1 MRFNR
6 LLAIS
11 SGVKQINFDTI
22 KTESSDNKMMKNMN
36 KNKVIVVGAGMVGAA
51 MAIKLAKQGN
61 AVRLIEKHLINPSNI
76 LNSDAVDIR
85 VSAINRFSEN
95 LLDELGAMALLKKT
109 RLAPYQQLEA
119 FERCGDNLLF
129 DCADINTTH
138 LGHLIENKLIQA
150 SLWQQFSQYNI
161 EVIEQAN
168 PITAI
173 EQTRDSITLV
183 YDKQT
188 YTADLVIAADGGQSQ
203 LRTKANIGITGW
215 QYQQH
220 CMGVLIKLD
229 APQQIKTWQQFT
241 PTGPLAFL
249 PMQAPYANLIWYDD
263 ANTLQTFKELSP
275 QSLKTHILNK
285 FPTLAGEFEVQSH
298 AIFPLARQ
306 HANKYSQGRLV
317 LVGDAAH
324 TINPLAGQGVNLGFQ
339 DVVALSN
346 VLLNAAD
353 VGCPLKLKEYERERR
368 KANLLMMSMMDACYF
383 GFSNKITPLKWARS
397 QFLKVANK
405 TGPVKNWVLKY
416 AISGELD

>member
-1 MRFNR
+1 M
-6 LLAIS
+6 
-11 SGVKQINFDTI
+11 T
-22 KTESSDNKMMKNMN
+22 

-51 MAIKLAKQGN
+51 MAIKLAQQGK
-61 AVRLIEKHLINPSNI
+61 AVRIIEKKLINPQQVLS
-76 LNSDAVDIR
+76 SDQVDIR
-85 VSAINRFSEN
+85 VSAINRFSEK
-95 LLDELGAMALLKKT
+95 LLDELGAMPLLKQS

-119 FERCGDNLLF
+119 FERGGDNLLF

-138 LGHLIENKLIQA
+138 LGHLIENNLIQA
-150 SLWQQFSQYNI
+150 SLWQQFEQYNI
-161 EVIEQAN
+161 GVIEQAA
-168 PITAI
+168 PITSI
-173 EQTRDSITLV
+173 EQTSDVITLV
-183 YDKQT
+183 YGEQT

-203 LRTKANIGITGW
+203 LRAKANIGITGW

-229 APQQIKTWQQFT
+229 APQQVKTWQQFT

-263 ANTLQTFKELSP
+263 ANTLQSFKGLNP
-275 QSLKTHILNK
+275 LQLKTHIVKK
-285 FPTLAGEFEVQSH
+285 FPELAGDFTVLKH
-298 AIFPLARQ
+298 AVFPLARQ

-339 DVVALSN
+339 DVVALAQ
-346 VLLNAAD
+346 VLLSAD
-353 VGCPLKLKEYERERR
+353 DIGCPLKLNEYEKSRR

-383 GFSNKITPLKWARS
+383 GFSNQIAPLKWARS
-397 QFLKVANK
+397 QFLKIANN

-416 AISGELD
+416 AISGELN

>member
-1 MRFNR
+1 M
-6 LLAIS
+6 
-11 SGVKQINFDTI
+11 
-22 KTESSDNKMMKNMN
+22 
-36 KNKVIVVGAGMVGAA
+36 GAGMVGAA
-51 MAIKLAKQGN
+51 MAIKLAQQGK
-61 AVRLIEKHLINPSNI
+61 AVRIIEKKLINPQQVLS
-76 LNSDAVDIR
+76 SDQVDIR
-85 VSAINRFSEN
+85 VSAINRFSEK
-95 LLDELGAMALLKKT
+95 LLDELGAMALLKQS

-119 FERCGDNLLF
+119 FERGGDNLLF

-138 LGHLIENKLIQA
+138 LGHLIENNLIQA
-150 SLWQQFSQYNI
+150 SLWQQFEQYNI
-161 EVIEQAN
+161 EVIEQAA
-168 PITAI
+168 PITSI
-173 EQTRDSITLV
+173 EQTSDAITLV
-183 YDKQT
+183 YGEQT

-229 APQQIKTWQQFT
+229 APQQVKTWQQFT

-263 ANTLQTFKELSP
+263 ANTLQSFKGLNP
-275 QSLKTHILNK
+275 LQLKTHIVKK
-285 FPTLAGEFEVQSH
+285 FPELAGDFTVLKH
-298 AIFPLARQ
+298 AVFPLARQ

-339 DVVALSN
+339 DVVALAQ
-346 VLLNAAD
+346 VLLSAD
-353 VGCPLKLKEYERERR
+353 DIGCPLKLNEYEKSRR

-383 GFSNKITPLKWARS
+383 GFSNQITPLKWARS
-397 QFLKVANK
+397 QFLKIANN

>member
-1 MRFNR
+1 M
-6 LLAIS
+6 
-11 SGVKQINFDTI
+11 T
-22 KTESSDNKMMKNMN
+22 

-51 MAIKLAKQGN
+51 MAIKLAQQGK
-61 AVRLIEKHLINPSNI
+61 AVRIIEKKLINPQQVLS
-76 LNSDAVDIR
+76 SDQVDIR
-85 VSAINRFSEN
+85 VSAINRFSEK
-95 LLDELGAMALLKKT
+95 LLDELGAMPLLKQS

-119 FERCGDNLLF
+119 FERGGDNLLF

-138 LGHLIENKLIQA
+138 LGHLIENNLIQA
-150 SLWQQFSQYNI
+150 SLWQQFEQYNI
-161 EVIEQAN
+161 EVIEQAA
-168 PITAI
+168 PITSI
-173 EQTRDSITLV
+173 EQTSDAITLV
-183 YDKQT
+183 YGEQT

-203 LRTKANIGITGW
+203 LRAKANIGITGW

-229 APQQIKTWQQFT
+229 APQQVKTWQQFT

-263 ANTLQTFKELSP
+263 ANTLQSFKGLNP
-275 QSLKTHILNK
+275 LQLKTHIVKK
-285 FPTLAGEFEVQSH
+285 FPELVGDFTVLKH
-298 AIFPLARQ
+298 AVFPLARQ

-339 DVVALSN
+339 DVVALAQ
-346 VLLNAAD
+346 VLLSAD
-353 VGCPLKLKEYERERR
+353 DIGCPLKLNEYEKSRR

-383 GFSNKITPLKWARS
+383 GFSNQIAPLKWARS
-397 QFLKVANK
+397 QFLKIANN

-416 AISGELD
+416 AISGELN

>member
-1 MRFNR
+1 M
-6 LLAIS
+6 
-11 SGVKQINFDTI
+11 T
-22 KTESSDNKMMKNMN
+22 

-51 MAIKLAKQGN
+51 MAIKLAQQGK
-61 AVRLIEKHLINPSNI
+61 AVRIIEKKLINPQQVLS
-76 LNSDAVDIR
+76 SDQVDIR
-85 VSAINRFSEN
+85 VSAINRFSEK
-95 LLDELGAMALLKKT
+95 LLDELGAMPLLKQS

-119 FERCGDNLLF
+119 FERGGDNLLF

-138 LGHLIENKLIQA
+138 LGHLIENNLIQA
-150 SLWQQFSQYNI
+150 SLWQQFEQYNI
-161 EVIEQAN
+161 EVIEQAA
-168 PITAI
+168 PITSI
-173 EQTRDSITLV
+173 EQTSDAITLV
-183 YDKQT
+183 YGEQM

-203 LRTKANIGITGW
+203 LRAKANIGITGW

-229 APQQIKTWQQFT
+229 APQQVKTWQQFT

-263 ANTLQTFKELSP
+263 ANTLQSFKGLNP
-275 QSLKTHILNK
+275 LQLKTHIVKK
-285 FPTLAGEFEVQSH
+285 FPELAGDFTVLKH
-298 AIFPLARQ
+298 AVFPLARQ

-339 DVVALSN
+339 DVVALAQ
-346 VLLNAAD
+346 VLLSAD
-353 VGCPLKLKEYERERR
+353 DIGCPLKLNEYEKSRR

-383 GFSNKITPLKWARS
+383 GFSNQIAPLKWARS
-397 QFLKVANK
+397 QFLKIANN

-416 AISGELD
+416 AISGELN

>member
-1 MRFNR
+1 M
-6 LLAIS
+6 
-11 SGVKQINFDTI
+11 T
-22 KTESSDNKMMKNMN
+22 

-51 MAIKLAKQGN
+51 MAIKLAQQGK
-61 AVRLIEKHLINPSNI
+61 AVRIIEKKLINPQQVLS
-76 LNSDAVDIR
+76 SDQVDIR
-85 VSAINRFSEN
+85 VSAINRFSEK
-95 LLDELGAMALLKKT
+95 LLDELGAMPLLKQS

-119 FERCGDNLLF
+119 FERGGDNLLF

-138 LGHLIENKLIQA
+138 LGHLIENNLIQA
-150 SLWQQFSQYNI
+150 SLWQQFEQYNI
-161 EVIEQAN
+161 GVIEQAA
-168 PITAI
+168 PITSI
-173 EQTRDSITLV
+173 EQTSDAITLV
-183 YDKQT
+183 YGEQT

-203 LRTKANIGITGW
+203 LRAKANIGITGW

-229 APQQIKTWQQFT
+229 APQQVKTWQQFT

-263 ANTLQTFKELSP
+263 ANTLQSFKGLNP
-275 QSLKTHILNK
+275 LQLKTHIVKK
-285 FPTLAGEFEVQSH
+285 FPELVGDFTVLKH
-298 AIFPLARQ
+298 AVFPLARQ

-339 DVVALSN
+339 DVVALAQ
-346 VLLNAAD
+346 VLLSAD
-353 VGCPLKLKEYERERR
+353 DIGCPLKLNEYEKSRR

-383 GFSNKITPLKWARS
+383 GFSNQIAPLKWARS
-397 QFLKVANK
+397 QFLKIANN

-416 AISGELD
+416 AISGELN

>member
-1 MRFNR
+1 M
-6 LLAIS
+6 
-11 SGVKQINFDTI
+11 T
-22 KTESSDNKMMKNMN
+22 

-51 MAIKLAKQGN
+51 MAIKLAQQGK
-61 AVRLIEKHLINPSNI
+61 AVRIIEKKLINPQQVLS
-76 LNSDAVDIR
+76 SDQVDIR
-85 VSAINRFSEN
+85 VSAINRFSEK
-95 LLDELGAMALLKKT
+95 LLDELGAMPLLKQS

-119 FERCGDNLLF
+119 FERGGDNLLF

-138 LGHLIENKLIQA
+138 LGHLIENNLIQA
-150 SLWQQFSQYNI
+150 SLWQQFEQYNI
-161 EVIEQAN
+161 EVIEQAA
-168 PITAI
+168 PITSI
-173 EQTRDSITLV
+173 EQTSDAITLV
-183 YDKQT
+183 YGEQT

-203 LRTKANIGITGW
+203 LRAKANIGITGW

-229 APQQIKTWQQFT
+229 APQQVKTWQQFT

-263 ANTLQTFKELSP
+263 ANTLQSFKGLNP
-275 QSLKTHILNK
+275 LQLKTHIVKK
-285 FPTLAGEFEVQSH
+285 FPELAGDFTVLKR
-298 AIFPLARQ
+298 AVFPLARQ

-339 DVVALSN
+339 DVVALAQ
-346 VLLNAAD
+346 VLLSAD
-353 VGCPLKLKEYERERR
+353 DIGCPLKLNEYEKSRR

-383 GFSNKITPLKWARS
+383 GFSNQIAPLKWARS
-397 QFLKVANK
+397 QFLKIANN

-416 AISGELD
+416 AISGELN

>member
-1 MRFNR
+1 M
-6 LLAIS
+6 
-11 SGVKQINFDTI
+11 T
-22 KTESSDNKMMKNMN
+22 

-51 MAIKLAKQGN
+51 MAIKLAQQGK
-61 AVRLIEKHLINPSNI
+61 AVRIIEKKLINPQQVLS
-76 LNSDAVDIR
+76 SDQVDIR
-85 VSAINRFSEN
+85 VSAINRFSEK
-95 LLDELGAMALLKKT
+95 LLDELGAMALLKQS

-119 FERCGDNLLF
+119 FERGGDNLLF

-138 LGHLIENKLIQA
+138 LGHLIENNLIQA
-150 SLWQQFSQYNI
+150 SLWQQFEQYNI
-161 EVIEQAN
+161 EVIEQAA
-168 PITAI
+168 PITSI
-173 EQTRDSITLV
+173 EQTSDAITLV
-183 YDKQT
+183 YGDQT

-229 APQQIKTWQQFT
+229 APQQVKTWQQFT

-249 PMQAPYANLIWYDD
+249 PMQAPYANLIWYND
-263 ANTLQTFKELSP
+263 ANTLQSFKGLNP
-275 QSLKTHILNK
+275 LQLKTHIVKK
-285 FPTLAGEFEVQSH
+285 FPELAGDFTVLKH
-298 AIFPLARQ
+298 AVFPLARQ

-339 DVVALSN
+339 DVVALAQ
-346 VLLNAAD
+346 VLLSAD
-353 VGCPLKLKEYERERR
+353 DIGCPLKLNEYEKSRR

-383 GFSNKITPLKWARS
+383 GFSNQIAPLKWARS
-397 QFLKVANK
+397 QFLKIANN

-416 AISGELD
+416 AISGELN